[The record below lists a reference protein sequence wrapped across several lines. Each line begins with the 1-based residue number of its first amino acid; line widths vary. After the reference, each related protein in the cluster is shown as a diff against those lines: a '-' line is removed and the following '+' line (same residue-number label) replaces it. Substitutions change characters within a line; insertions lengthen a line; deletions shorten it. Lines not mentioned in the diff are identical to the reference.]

1 MQRSKRKGKVI
12 LCKWVLGQRG
22 LDPSK
27 KSCVEWK
34 AILKDGGKGSRKG
47 KSVRNETDDLKVTK
61 CTQCTCAG
69 GSSRKLTASRK
80 KE

>member
-12 LCKWVLGQRG
+12 LCKCVLGQRG

-27 KSCVEWK
+27 KSCVKWK
-34 AILKDGGKGSRKG
+34 VIFKDGWKGYGKG
-47 KSVRNETDDLKVTK
+47 KSVRNETDDLKITK

-80 KE
+80 NE